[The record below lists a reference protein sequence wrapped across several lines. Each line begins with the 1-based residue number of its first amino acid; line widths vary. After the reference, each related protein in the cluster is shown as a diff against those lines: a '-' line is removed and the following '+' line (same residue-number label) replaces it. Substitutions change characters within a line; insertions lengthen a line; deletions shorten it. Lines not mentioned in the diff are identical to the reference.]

1 MTNFYG
7 RKIPRGA
14 GKEEIKQLFNCSYF
28 FHKEKKIDLRRNL
41 LSFSRLNLEI
51 GFGSGENLINS
62 AQERSDEIF
71 IGCDPY
77 LRGSLLLR
85 KKIESM
91 NIKNVILTNLSF
103 LELFE
108 YIKNIYFKKIL
119 ILFPDPWPKKRHLKR
134 RLINKNFLTLLDQI
148 SNQQTDIIISTDNVD
163 YQNQILYL
171 FYLNKNFIPSTEIFG
186 KKLFNYFGLKETKYY
201 QKAKKSKNKSY
212 FFLFNKR
219 N

>member
-1 MTNFYG
+1 M
-7 RKIPRGA
+7 
-14 GKEEIKQLFNCSYF
+14 S
-28 FHKEKKIDLRRNL
+28 
-41 LSFSRLNLEI
+41 LSSFE
-51 GFGSGENLINS
+51 
-62 AQERSDEIF
+62 
-71 IGCDPY
+71 
-77 LRGSLLLR
+77 SL
-85 KKIESM
+85 
-91 NIKNVILTNLSF
+91 
-103 LELFE
+103 
-108 YIKNIYFKKIL
+108 FKKIL

-171 FYLNKNFIPSTEIFG
+171 FYLDKNFIPSTEIFG

>member
-1 MTNFYG
+1 
-7 RKIPRGA
+7 
-14 GKEEIKQLFNCSYF
+14 
-28 FHKEKKIDLRRNL
+28 
-41 LSFSRLNLEI
+41 
-51 GFGSGENLINS
+51 
-62 AQERSDEIF
+62 
-71 IGCDPY
+71 
-77 LRGSLLLR
+77 
-85 KKIESM
+85 M

-171 FYLNKNFIPSTEIFG
+171 FYLDKKFIPSTEIFG
-186 KKLFNYFGLKETKYY
+186 KNYLTI
-201 QKAKKSKNKSY
+201 
-212 FFLFNKR
+212 LV
-219 N
+219 

>member
-7 RKIPRGA
+7 RKIPRGVDNQ
-14 GKEEIKQLFNCSYF
+14 EIKKLFNCSYF
-28 FHKEKKIDLRRNL
+28 FHKNKKIDFRSNL
-41 LSFSRLNLEI
+41 LSFSRFNLEI

-62 AQERSDEIF
+62 AQKKSEEIF

-77 LRGSLLLR
+77 LKGSLLLK
-85 KKIESM
+85 KKIELM

-108 YIKNIYFKKIL
+108 HIKNIHFKQIL

-134 RLINKNFLTLLDQI
+134 RLINKNFLSLLNQI
-148 SNQQTDIIISTDNVD
+148 SNLQTDIIISTDNVD

-171 FYLNKNFIPSTEIFG
+171 FYLDKNFLLSSEIFG
-186 KKLFNYFGLKETKYY
+186 QKLFNYFDLKETKYY
-201 QKAKKSKNKSY
+201 KKAIENENKSY

>member
-14 GKEEIKQLFNCSYF
+14 DNQEIKKLFNCSYF
-28 FHKEKKIDLRRNL
+28 FHKNKKIDLRSNL

-62 AQERSDEIF
+62 AQKKSEEIF

-77 LRGSLLLR
+77 LKGSLLLR
-85 KKIESM
+85 KKIELM
-91 NIKNVILTNLSF
+91 NIKNVILTNLNF

-108 YIKNIYFKKIL
+108 YIKNIHFKQIL

-134 RLINKNFLTLLDQI
+134 RLINKNFLSLLNQI

-171 FYLNKNFIPSTEIFG
+171 FYLDKIFFPSSEIFG
-186 KKLFNYFGLKETKYY
+186 QKLFNYFGLKETKYY
-201 QKAKKSKNKSY
+201 KKAKKNENKSY

>member
-14 GKEEIKQLFNCSYF
+14 DKQEIKKLFNCSYF
-28 FHKEKKIDLRRNL
+28 FHKNKKIDLRSNL

-62 AQERSDEIF
+62 AQERSEEIF

-119 ILFPDPWPKKRHLKR
+119 ILFPDPWPKKRHYKR
-134 RLINKNFLTLLDQI
+134 RIINANFLENMSMKIKKNGFVKIVTDWENYGERIIELLDENKKFEKIQDI
-148 SNQQTDIIISTDNVD
+148 SIYKERILTKFEKRGISQGNRIIDLT
-163 YQNQILYL
+163 Y
-171 FYLNKNFIPSTEIFG
+171 
-186 KKLFNYFGLKETKYY
+186 
-201 QKAKKSKNKSY
+201 KAK
-212 FFLFNKR
+212 
-219 N
+219 